1 MDIEEKTYRERNMKF
16 LFTLLFG
23 NIFSVTILLY
33 LLSIGT
39 FVPITENGD
48 YNWINISV
56 FLSLLFLFISS
67 FTTLLSYGFLTLILK
82 KENTDTLKMSVV
94 KFGILI
100 TLGIFLILML
110 NFLHILDIYWG
121 AGILL
126 LLILLS
132 FVI

>member
-1 MDIEEKTYRERNMKF
+1 MEIEEKTYRERNMKF

-23 NIFSVTILLY
+23 SIFSVTILLY

-39 FVPITENGD
+39 FIPLTESGD

-56 FLSLLFLFISS
+56 FLSLIFLFLSS

-110 NFLHILDIYWG
+110 NFLHILNIYWG
-121 AGILL
+121 TGILL